1 MLALGLAAL
10 VGIGIGAA
18 AMAPRSTDASTA
30 QACTRIVATQNA
42 VELER
47 SRYLVAELGCSV
59 RGTLPVLGA
68 AADAG
73 TGLPHAG
80 PPPPAY
86 DLGDTLFTFLWGF
99 LLSVALT
106 LTVTWLLNRLTDPSR
121 RTPDST
127 GRQARRGYP
136 GLADRDRQSFR
147 CRQSTRRHG

>member
-1 MLALGLAAL
+1 MADLIGNRGARVRTRIGLLALGLAAL
-10 VGIGIGAA
+10 VGIGGGA
-18 AMAPRSTDASTA
+18 MVPRSTDASTA

-47 SRYLVAELGCSV
+47 SRYLVTELGCSV

-99 LLSVALT
+99 LLFVALT
-106 LTVTWLLNRLTDPSR
+106 LTVTRPLKP
-121 RTPDST
+121 PD
-127 GRQARRGYP
+127 RPKPENA
-136 GLADRDRQSFR
+136 
-147 CRQSTRRHG
+147 